1 MVFRG
6 AHKKGENMKYRTL
19 GDTGILVSELCFGA
33 MTFGGTG
40 TWTPVGKTQQEEA
53 DQLVGLALDAGI
65 NFFDTAN
72 IYSTGISEQILGKA
86 LGTKRKDII
95 LATKVRGKMGEG
107 VNQTGLSRVHIMH
120 QVDESLRR
128 LGTDYIDLYQI
139 HGFDILTPLEETLRA
154 LDDLVH
160 SGKVRYIGCSNLKAW
175 QLMKSLWISDKNSFN
190 KFKSLQA
197 YYSIAGRDL
206 EREIVPL
213 LEDQNLGLMVW
224 SPLAGGFLSGK
235 YRRNQMPEEESRRK
249 EFDFPPINKEK
260 AFDIIDI
267 MDEVSKAHNAS
278 VAQVALAWLLH
289 QKVVTSVIL
298 GVKNEKQ
305 LRDNLKSTE
314 IHFTEDELN
323 KLNEVS
329 KLTPEYPGW
338 MVDFMQEDRIV
349 N

>member
-1 MVFRG
+1 
-6 AHKKGENMKYRTL
+6 MKYRIL

-40 TWTPVGKTQQEEA
+40 RWTPIGKTQQEEA
-53 DQLVGLALDAGI
+53 DRLVGIALDSGI

-72 IYSTGISEQILGKA
+72 VYSTGISEQILGKS
-86 LGTKRKDII
+86 LGSKRKDII

-107 VNQTGLSRVHIMH
+107 VNQVGLSRVHIMY
-120 QVDESLRR
+120 QVDESLKR

-160 SGKVRYIGCSNLKAW
+160 SGKVRYIGCSNLTAW
-175 QLMKSLWISDKNSFN
+175 QLMKSLWISDKNGFN
-190 KFKSLQA
+190 KFRSLQA
-197 YYSIAGRDL
+197 HYSIAGRDL

-213 LEDQNLGLMVW
+213 LKDQNLGLMVW

-235 YRRNQMPEEESRRK
+235 YRKNQMPEDESRRK
-249 EFDFPPINKEK
+249 EFDFPPINKDK
-260 AFDIIDI
+260 AFDIIDK
-267 MDEVSKAHNAS
+267 MEEVSKAHNAS
-278 VAQVALAWLLH
+278 IAQVALAWLLH
-289 QKVVTSVIL
+289 QKVVTSAIL
-298 GVKNEKQ
+298 GVKNENQ
-305 LRDNLKSTE
+305 LLDNLKSIE
-314 IHFTEDELN
+314 ISFTEDELK

-329 KLTPEYPGW
+329 ILVPEYPGW
-338 MVDFMQEDRIV
+338 MVDFMQQDRIV